1 MASTRDIKRRLSSID
16 NTRQITRAMEMV
28 AATKMRKAQEAVRAG
43 RAYGERAQ
51 ELLAEVSAES
61 DGRDQPLLARRPVK
75 KTGIVLVTS
84 DRGLAGAMNTNVLK
98 AGLEAASVGT
108 ARAGSGQSTFIPVG
122 RKAEQALTARKL
134 PMTAAFSGLLDTPE
148 YQEVLPIAEILIN
161 DFTDGKLDAID
172 LVYPKFVSTLRN
184 EAVVERL
191 LPATLPD
198 KSDGGAGTK
207 PGAKA
212 LLTFEPS
219 PEEVLTALL
228 PRLIEIRLFT
238 ALLETKASEHSS
250 RMIAMRNATGNA
262 EDLLDALRLS
272 YNQAR
277 QQAITTE
284 IAEIAAASATK

>member
-28 AATKMRKAQEAVRAG
+28 AATKMRKAQAAVRAG
-43 RAYGERAQ
+43 REYGERAQ
-51 ELLAEVSAES
+51 ELLNAVSAEA
-61 DGRDQPLLARRPVK
+61 DGREQPLLARRPIK
-75 KTGIVLVTS
+75 RTGVVLVTS

-98 AGLEAASVGT
+98 AGLGAAKG
-108 ARAGSGQSTFIPVG
+108 GQSTFVPVG
-122 RKAEQALTARKL
+122 RKAEQALSARKL

-161 DFTDGKLDAID
+161 DFTEGKLDAID
-172 LVYPKFVSTLRN
+172 LVYPRFVSTLRN
-184 EAVVERL
+184 EPVVERL
-191 LPATLPD
+191 LPATLPE
-198 KSDGGAGTK
+198 KKEGGQSAR
-207 PGAKA
+207 A
-212 LLTFEPS
+212 LLNFEPS

-238 ALLETKASEHSS
+238 ALLETKASEHSA

-262 EDLLDALRLS
+262 EDLLDALKLS

-284 IAEIAAASATK
+284 IAEISAASATK